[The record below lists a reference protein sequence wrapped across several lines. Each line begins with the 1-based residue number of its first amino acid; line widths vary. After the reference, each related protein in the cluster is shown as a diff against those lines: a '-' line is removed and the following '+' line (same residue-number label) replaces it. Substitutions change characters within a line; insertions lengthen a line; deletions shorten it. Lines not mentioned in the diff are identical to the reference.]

1 MKEIE
6 VVRSLA
12 ALAQEVRL
20 RVFRALV
27 VAGNEGLTPGA
38 LAEQLEVAS
47 NTLSFH
53 LKELAHAGLISQER
67 QGRNLIYRASF
78 AVMNELLS
86 YLTENCCQGAECL
99 SPEAVSFNC
108 ETKSSAL

>member
-86 YLTENCCQGAECL
+86 YLTENCCQGVLCTPAAASCD
-99 SPEAVSFNC
+99 C
-108 ETKSSAL
+108 

>member
-1 MKEIE
+1 MEEIE

-20 RVFRALV
+20 RIFRALV
-27 VAGNEGLTPGA
+27 MAGNEGLTPGA

-78 AVMNELLS
+78 VSMNELLG
-86 YLTENCCQGAECL
+86 YLTENCCQGAACL
-99 SPEAVSFNC
+99 SPDATSC
-108 ETKSSAL
+108 SC

>member
-1 MKEIE
+1 MQETE
-6 VVRSLA
+6 VIRSLA

-27 VAGNEGLTPGA
+27 VAGQEGLTPGA
-38 LAEQLEVAS
+38 LSEQLCIAP

-53 LKELAHAGLISQER
+53 LKELTHAGLVSQER

-78 AVMNELLS
+78 ATMNDLLT
-86 YLTENCCQGAECL
+86 YLTENCCQGDACL
-99 SPEAVSFNC
+99 TDEATAAC
-108 ETKSSAL
+108 KC